1 MRKRKT
7 ILLTVLVLLS
17 FFVLA
22 PVIPEGWPS
31 GPYAG
36 SIQYDC
42 PPGSTNMTALP
53 VPYSM
58 SISYNVFKIG
68 MIYDDQLNWP
78 HFAFETG
85 ATVHLPC
92 PF

>member
-1 MRKRKT
+1 M
-7 ILLTVLVLLS
+7 ILLIILVLLT

-22 PVIPEGWPS
+22 PVIPEGWPF
-31 GPYAG
+31 GTYTG

-42 PPGSTNMTALP
+42 PPGSTNMTSLP

-58 SISYNVFKIG
+58 SISYSVFKIG
-68 MIYDDQLNWP
+68 MIYDDQLHWP

-85 ATVHLPC
+85 PTVHLPC
-92 PF
+92 PY